1 LNLKPGYLIKFIDE
15 SLDEVVGLILQG
27 NTTDGFQILVGNRVL
42 QTKEILQVKPITT
55 GRGT

>member
-55 GRGT
+55 GRG